1 MESEIV
7 LPSGKFA
14 RFRPII
20 ALDILMAVGV
30 EHIHALLISRIV
42 TIDDESL
49 TYEEVLQMPAEE
61 FVPLL
66 GRMNEM
72 MSKVKLKGML

>member
-14 RFRPII
+14 RFRPIV
-20 ALDILMAVGV
+20 ALDILMAIGS
-30 EHIHALLISRIV
+30 EHIHALLISRVV